1 MNKLFTCF
9 FLIGFFLFYLNDVVK
24 GQNLEQILEK
34 HYEAVGMKRLLEVET
49 IQYSGYYY
57 NRFLEKMGSNIPAG
71 LLKPQFK
78 LTVKKGK
85 AYLLQILSN
94 SRNLASCFYNGN
106 YWLNQNGMITENWIP
121 IKDDRQQ
128 IDQEIDPEG
137 FLYNWKEKG
146 FQLNKLDDAVINN
159 KHLYKLQLIKSEYD
173 TFYYYINKKTYL
185 ISYLSF
191 DEDLCNNGGKCRN
204 VEFQKYKKVE
214 GIFIPF
220 KRVRTEQMLD
230 GTYDKK
236 EIFIRE
242 IKINMDLNEDMF
254 KIETQNKT

>member
-1 MNKLFTCF
+1 MKKLLKHAICIN
-9 FLIGFFLFYLNDVVK
+9 FLLLLTLNSVIG
-24 GQNLEQILEK
+24 QSLEQILEK
-34 HYEAVGMKRLLEVET
+34 HFEAVGMEYLKEVQT
-49 IQYSGYYY
+49 IQYNGYYY

-85 AYLLQILSN
+85 AYFLQISSN

-121 IKDDRQQ
+121 IKSDRQQ

-137 FLYNWKEKG
+137 FLHNWKEKG

-159 KHLYKLQLIKSEYD
+159 NHLYKLQLIKSEYD

-214 GIFIPF
+214 GISIPF
-220 KRVRTEQMLD
+220 KRIRTEQMLD